1 MEKIYKRLFGE
12 DMQMQEEKLKNL
24 FKWSGIMLA
33 VMVVLLFVSPSVAEA
48 MIAVICLM
56 WGWPVVKATA
66 GVNKITELFAY
77 NIVVF
82 VIVLI
87 LWLCVGYLAGM
98 VCLVLGI
105 IRFFQ
110 IKKQKMK

>member
-12 DMQMQEEKLKNL
+12 DVQIQEEKLKNL
-24 FKWSGIMLA
+24 FQWTGALLA
-33 VMVVLLFVSPSVAEA
+33 VMVILLFISPSAGEA

-66 GVNKITELFAY
+66 GVNKITELFEY
-77 NIVVF
+77 NVAVF
-82 VIVLI
+82 AVVLI
-87 LWLCVGYLAGM
+87 LWMCVGYLAGI

-110 IKKQKMK
+110 IRKRKMK

>member
-1 MEKIYKRLFGE
+1 MLTV
-12 DMQMQEEKLKNL
+12 M
-24 FKWSGIMLA
+24 IML
-33 VMVVLLFVSPSVAEA
+33 LLIAPSIGEA

-66 GVNKITELFAY
+66 GVNKITELFEHNVA
-77 NIVVF
+77 VF
-82 VIVLI
+82 AGVLV
-87 LWLCVGYLAGM
+87 LWLSIGYFAGM

-110 IKKQKMK
+110 IKKQGTWK